1 MYIDLGI
8 IHVDL
13 DLPLIIRYSS
23 YVVEVRV
30 VAVLSARSVRRS
42 QVSARRRKKSCFIV
56 YMYVSPQAINLRY
69 LFDTMSG
76 EHASLSASVMPESH
90 KSEPLPSVGS
100 LQELQQIL
108 KDGAPFAG
116 RKVMVPITR
125 QAFMEGH
132 LQPPTDDS
140 VSSVGEEIVLANL
153 GSGHLAEMSRDDAA
167 DFIQRRIDAAVA
179 PKMSTSASKKKQ
191 PKKSALISSA
201 KTTAKSQP
209 PAQSHT
215 ILPFFEIREE
225 YDASG
230 HEVKAEAVNVANDMK
245 ALKDALRSQKT
256 GANGDGDYT
265 KQIRELIETID
276 IGVDD
281 DTCMGQESSGDFDAE
296 DEAIDDVEPE
306 RQEPVSDEQYNSLST
321 RLDELARMEE
331 DDEKNKSEG
340 KSSRQRLQG
349 KAWGKGF
356 LSSKGG
362 RGGATAGKSQ
372 EGKTGKKKKKDAAAG
387 GWNSGFLNAEP
398 KKKKASAGGTTVTTN
413 TADEPERQRK
423 VAFGTDEVKEIP
435 RIGNT
440 SIKAAQQMQKAG
452 RLQQQQPVAMPQE
465 EQQES
470 EPISR
475 EVFSGVVTERSAI
488 GTSTSTSVMSPE
500 QPEQQQQPPPK
511 KKLSRFAQQRLE
523 QRGGL

>member
-1 MYIDLGI
+1 MVSKRSCLFLLLAASLAACLLARALLLSI
-8 IHVDL
+8 
-13 DLPLIIRYSS
+13 
-23 YVVEVRV
+23 
-30 VAVLSARSVRRS
+30 SARSVRRS
-42 QVSARRRKKSCFIV
+42 LVQVAARPPQKKLLHCL
-56 YMYVSPQAINLRY
+56 SPQAINLRY

-140 VSSVGEEIVLANL
+140 VSSVGEEIVVANL

-179 PKMSTSASKKKQ
+179 PKMSTNKTSASKKKQ

-215 ILPFFEIREE
+215 ILPFFDIREE

-245 ALKDALRSQKT
+245 ALKDALKSQKT
-256 GANGDGDYT
+256 GASGDGDYA

-281 DTCMGQESSGDFDAE
+281 DMGQESSGDIDAE
-296 DEAIDDVEPE
+296 DEAVDDVEPE

-331 DDEKNKSEG
+331 DDKKNESEE

-362 RGGATAGKSQ
+362 KSRD
-372 EGKTGKKKKKDAAAG
+372 GKTGKKKKKDAAAG

-398 KKKKASAGGTTVTTN
+398 KKKKASAGGKTATN
-413 TADEPERQRK
+413 TADKPGRQRK

-465 EQQES
+465 EQHES

>member
-1 MYIDLGI
+1 MAGRPCACEFIDGSLPPLH
-8 IHVDL
+8 HVSFIL
-13 DLPLIIRYSS
+13 D
-23 YVVEVRV
+23 
-30 VAVLSARSVRRS
+30 RSVRRS
-42 QVSARRRKKSCFIV
+42 TSALTVSRTAAHSTIH
-56 YMYVSPQAINLRY
+56 SINLRY
-69 LFDTMSG
+69 LCDTMSG
-76 EHASLSASVMPESH
+76 EHASLSASVTPESH
-90 KSEPLPSVGS
+90 ESEPLPPVES

-140 VSSVGEEIVLANL
+140 TTSSVGEEIVLANL
-153 GSGHLAEMSRDDAA
+153 GSGHLAEMSREDAA
-167 DFIQRRIDAAVA
+167 DFIQRRVDAVTSQSSAA
-179 PKMSTSASKKKQ
+179 PKMTSANKTSASKKKQ
-191 PKKSALISSA
+191 PKKSALRFSA

-230 HEVKAEAVNVANDMK
+230 HEVKAEAVNLAKDMK

-256 GANGDGDYT
+256 GASGDGDYA

-276 IGVDD
+276 IGADGD
-281 DTCMGQESSGDFDAE
+281 MGQESSSDFDAE

-306 RQEPVSDEQYNSLST
+306 RQEPVSEEQYNSLST

-331 DDEKNKSEG
+331 EAEKNKSEG

-356 LSSKGG
+356 LSSN
-362 RGGATAGKSQ
+362 GGAASKSQ
-372 EGKTGKKKKKDAAAG
+372 KGKTGKKKKKDAAAG
-387 GWNSGFLNAEP
+387 GWNAGFLNAEP
-398 KKKKASAGGTTVTTN
+398 KKKKASAGGTTATTATN
-413 TADEPERQRK
+413 TVDEPERQRK
-423 VAFGTDEVKEIP
+423 VAFGTDEVKTIP

-452 RLQQQQPVAMPQE
+452 RLQQQQPVVMPQE
-465 EQQES
+465 EQHES

-475 EVFSGVVTERSAI
+475 EVFSGVVKERSAI
-488 GTSTSTSVMSPE
+488 GTSTSVMSPE